1 MNNQSL
7 PSPISIKEF
16 LLEIGLDTNH
26 IENIVKWWEKFRNN
40 IQIHYFTFNT
50 HLPIF
55 GGVCSEHSVAIN
67 KKLYSEPLLKL
78 FILLHESK
86 HTDQICNNTIKPYF
100 DNAKEDNIDD
110 FMFHYVNLEK
120 EANDYA
126 FSTMKELGYEDF
138 VEKNEYF
145 FRSNENNGNQVF
157 HSMKSEI
164 QKSNADNIQK
174 LVISMIL

>member
-1 MNNQSL
+1 
-7 PSPISIKEF
+7 
-16 LLEIGLDTNH
+16 
-26 IENIVKWWEKFRNN
+26 
-40 IQIHYFTFNT
+40 
-50 HLPIF
+50 
-55 GGVCSEHSVAIN
+55 
-67 KKLYSEPLLKL
+67 
-78 FILLHESK
+78 
-86 HTDQICNNTIKPYF
+86 
-100 DNAKEDNIDD
+100 
-110 FMFHYVNLEK
+110 MFHYVNLEK

-164 QKSNADNIQK
+164 QKSNADNIQE